1 MKRVIFGTTELATA
15 LTILAPSLMMP
26 PRSARLPTMKPVT
39 SWRKTSGMPFWLQS
53 WTKRAP
59 LSAESE

>member
-1 MKRVIFGTTELATA
+1 MGTVELATA
-15 LTILAPSLMMP
+15 FTILAPSLMMP

-39 SWRKTSGMPFWLQS
+39 SWMNSSGIFFWLHS
-53 WTKRAP
+53 STKRAP